1 MTARLFLLQRLSA
14 LVLAPL
20 VLAHLGLIVYAVQGG
35 LDAAE
40 ILTRTRGS
48 VGWGLFYSLF
58 VLAAAVHAPIG
69 LYAVLREATPWRG
82 KGLGAAMALFG
93 IGLLALGLRAVAAV
107 IWPGGLP

>member
-1 MTARLFLLQRLSA
+1 MTARLYLLQRLSA

-20 VLAHLGLIVYAVQGG
+20 VLVHLGLIVFAVQGG

-40 ILTRTRGS
+40 ILARTRDS
-48 VGWGLFYSLF
+48 LGWGLFYGLF

-69 LYAVLREATPWRG
+69 LFAVLREATPWRG

-93 IGLLALGLRAVAAV
+93 LVLLALGLRAVAAV
-107 IWPGGLP
+107 LWPGSLP